1 MPIRTTTIGAYPK
14 PDYVPIPDWFREES
28 TVAKDPTAALDQ
40 CEACWGPEAQELLD
54 RATREVVEE
63 QVQLGID
70 IPTDG
75 EIRREN
81 YIHYHCRQ
89 LEGID
94 FNRLTEK
101 AMRDG
106 QWVVSVPT
114 VTGPIKAK
122 EGQGFLA
129 RDWQVAQAAT
139 DRPIKI
145 TLPGPMTII
154 DSINNEYYTDEH
166 TLATNLANALNSEVR
181 RLADAGCRWIQID
194 EPIFARKPESALA
207 FGIENLERCFHG
219 VPAAVNRA
227 THICCGYPDRVD
239 SEHYLKAPPEHY
251 LRMAPILDAAAID
264 AVSIEDAHR
273 HNDLIL
279 LESFKRTIVILGVV
293 GIARSRVEPVEE
305 IVERLRDAANHIDPA
320 RLMAAP
326 DCGLGML
333 NRQQVTAKLRNMVT
347 AARMAC

>member
-1 MPIRTTTIGAYPK
+1 MSIRTTTIGAYPK

-28 TVAKDPTAALDQ
+28 TVAKDPTTALDQ
-40 CEACWGPEAQELLD
+40 CEACWGPEAEELLD

-70 IPTDG
+70 VPTDG

-89 LEGID
+89 IEGID
-94 FNRLTEK
+94 FHRLTEK

-114 VTGPIKAK
+114 ITGPIKAK
-122 EGQGFLA
+122 DGRGFLA
-129 RDWQVAQAAT
+129 RDWQAAQAAT
-139 DRPIKI
+139 DRPVKI

-154 DSINNEYYTDEH
+154 DSINNEYYADEH
-166 TLATNLANALNSEVR
+166 ALTTDLANALNNEVR

-227 THICCGYPDRVD
+227 THICCGYPDKVD

-251 LRMAPILDAAAID
+251 LRMAPI
-264 AVSIEDAHR
+264 
-273 HNDLIL
+273 
-279 LESFKRTIVILGVV
+279 
-293 GIARSRVEPVEE
+293 
-305 IVERLRDAANHIDPA
+305 
-320 RLMAAP
+320 
-326 DCGLGML
+326 
-333 NRQQVTAKLRNMVT
+333 
-347 AARMAC
+347 

>member
-1 MPIRTTTIGAYPK
+1 
-14 PDYVPIPDWFREES
+14 
-28 TVAKDPTAALDQ
+28 
-40 CEACWGPEAQELLD
+40 
-54 RATREVVEE
+54 
-63 QVQLGID
+63 
-70 IPTDG
+70 
-75 EIRREN
+75 
-81 YIHYHCRQ
+81 
-89 LEGID
+89 
-94 FNRLTEK
+94 
-101 AMRDG
+101 MRDG

-227 THICCGYPDRVD
+227 THICCGYPDKVD

-347 AARMAC
+347 AARMAF